1 MKQLIK
7 NEVAETPIEVVFV
20 VMSTIITM
28 SLLLLVLGPFV
39 DGFMFSISGTDLQLS
54 SWGQS
59 MMDLLPNRF
68 ASWVY
73 IVPGFFTLLILV
85 WGLKTVIKRHQ
96 YTKEEDYQ
104 SYEYD

>member
-1 MKQLIK
+1 MRPS
-7 NEVAETPIEVVFV
+7 NDRAETPIEVIFT
-20 VMSTIITM
+20 VMLTILSM
-28 SLLLLVLGPFV
+28 ALLILVLGPFV
-39 DGFMFSISGTDLQLS
+39 DGFMFVISGTDIQLS

-68 ASWVY
+68 AHWIY
-73 IVPGFFTLLILV
+73 IVPGFFVLLVMV